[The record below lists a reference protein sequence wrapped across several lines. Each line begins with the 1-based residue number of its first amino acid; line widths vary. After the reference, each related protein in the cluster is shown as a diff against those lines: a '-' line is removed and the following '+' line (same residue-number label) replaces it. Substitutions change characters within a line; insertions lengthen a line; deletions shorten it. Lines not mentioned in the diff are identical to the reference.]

1 MDRKQREQRRP
12 IQDSD
17 LDALEQIN
25 LDAAGIDVGANE
37 IYVAVPRGRDVESV
51 RVFGPFTADLER
63 LADWLRQCGI
73 TTVAMESTGV
83 YWIPLFE
90 MLDSRGLD
98 VCLVNARHLK
108 NVSGR
113 KSDVLDC
120 QWLQRLHTCGL
131 LRASFRPSDDVCALR
146 ALVRQ
151 RGMLVQYRAAHIQHM
166 QKALQQMNV
175 QLTRV
180 LSDIT
185 GVTGMKIIR
194 AIVAGE
200 RDGRILASYRDAKC
214 KHSVA
219 DIVAALQGNYR
230 REHLF
235 ALRQGLSLYD
245 IYDTKIRE
253 CDAELEAMYAEWEAP
268 QSPDDPATQPPAPR
282 TSKPRKNQ
290 AHFDLATSLYHMA
303 GVDLT
308 RADGIDALTAQTI
321 LSEIGADVSAWPT
334 VKHFSAWLCLCS
346 QNRITGGKVKRRGT
360 APTSNRVSTALRV
373 AAQALHRS
381 NSANGAFYRRICA
394 RRGPAIAV
402 TATAHRLARQVYFML
417 KHRTDYV
424 DQGTEEYERR
434 HQERALANLKRRA
447 ARLGFALT
455 PVAGAASVS

>member
-1 MDRKQREQRRP
+1 MNRKPGKQRRP
-12 IQDSD
+12 IQASD

-25 LDAAGIDVGANE
+25 LDAAGIDVGADE
-37 IYVAVPRGRDVESV
+37 LYVAVPKGRDTESV
-51 RVFGPFTADLER
+51 RVFGTFTADLER
-63 LADWLRQCGI
+63 LADWLQQCRV

-90 MLDSRGLD
+90 ILDGRGLD
-98 VCLVNARHLK
+98 VYLVNARHLK
-108 NVSGR
+108 NVTGR
-113 KSDVLDC
+113 KTDVLDC

-131 LRASFRPSDDVCALR
+131 LQASFRPPDEICALR

-185 GVTGMKIIR
+185 GVTGRKIIR

-200 RDGRILASYRDAKC
+200 RDGQVLASYRDAKC
-214 KHSVA
+214 KHSAA

-235 ALRQGLSLYD
+235 ALQQALSLYD
-245 IYDTKIRE
+245 IYDSKIRE
-253 CDAELEAMYAEWEAP
+253 CDVELEAMYQDLEAP
-268 QSPDDPATQPPAPR
+268 ETPDDPPTQPPAPR
-282 TSKPRKNQ
+282 TGKPRKNQ
-290 AHFDLATSLYHMA
+290 AHFDLATSLYAMA

-308 RADGIDALTAQTI
+308 RSDGIDALTAQVV
-321 LSEIGADVSAWPT
+321 LSEIGTDVSRWPT
-334 VKHFSAWLCLCS
+334 VKHFDSWLCLCS
-346 QNRITGGKVKRRGT
+346 QNKITGGKVKRRGT
-360 APTSNRVSTALRV
+360 APTSNRVSTALRI
-373 AAQALHRS
+373 AAQSLHHS

-402 TATAHRLARQVYFML
+402 TATAHRLARQIYFML
-417 KHRTDYV
+417 KYRTDYI
-424 DQGTEEYERR
+424 DPGPEEYERR
-434 HQERALANLKRRA
+434 HQERVLANLKRRA

-455 PVAGAASVS
+455 PVAASVS

>member
-1 MDRKQREQRRP
+1 MNRKSGKQRRP
-12 IQDSD
+12 IQASD
-17 LDALEQIN
+17 LDALEEIN
-25 LDAAGIDVGANE
+25 LDAAGIDVGADE
-37 IYVAVPRGRDVESV
+37 LYVAVPKGRDTESV
-51 RVFGPFTADLER
+51 RVFGTFTADLER
-63 LADWLRQCGI
+63 LADWLQQCRV

-90 MLDSRGLD
+90 ILDSRGLD
-98 VCLVNARHLK
+98 VYLVNARHLK
-108 NVSGR
+108 NVTGR
-113 KSDVLDC
+113 KTDVLDC

-131 LRASFRPSDDVCALR
+131 LHASFRPPDQVCALR

-185 GVTGMKIIR
+185 GMTGMKIIR

-200 RDGRILASYRDAKC
+200 RDGQVLASYRDAKC
-214 KHSVA
+214 KHSAA

-235 ALRQGLSLYD
+235 ALRQALSLYD
-245 IYDTKIRE
+245 IYDSKIHE
-253 CDAELEAMYAEWEAP
+253 CDTELEAMYQDLEAP
-268 QSPDDPATQPPAPR
+268 GSPDDPPTQPPAPR
-282 TSKPRKNQ
+282 TGKPRKNQ
-290 AHFDLATSLYHMA
+290 AHFDLAASLYAMA

-308 RADGIDALTAQTI
+308 RANGIDALTVQTVV
-321 LSEIGADVSAWPT
+321 SEIGTDVSAWPT
-334 VKHFSAWLCLCS
+334 YKHFSSWLCLCS
-346 QNRITGGKVKRRGT
+346 QNKITGGKVKHRGT

-373 AAQALHRS
+373 AAQSLSRS
-381 NSANGAFYRRICA
+381 NTANGAFYRRICA

-402 TATAHRLARQVYFML
+402 TATAHRLARQIYFML
-417 KHRTDYV
+417 KYRTDYI
-424 DQGTEEYERR
+424 DPGPEEYERR
-434 HQERALANLKRRA
+434 HQERVLASLKRRA

-455 PVAGAASVS
+455 PVAASVS